1 MVFCP
6 KCGEELPEDANF
18 CHVCGER
25 TSKGIEEGVRAPK
38 LGWDWERDLEEG
50 ISAAAKSVEEGL
62 KAAMENI
69 RYGYRDYGRY
79 RVEDRR
85 SFSGSISTPRVF
97 FGVDNKNGPI
107 RVSTWEKPE
116 YNLDLLVK
124 ATGWTEEEAEE
135 NLKELRI
142 DLEEE
147 VVQDQ
152 TRLFLRIDYP
162 MEDSRGYS
170 IEVDVTLPSE
180 SKIELDVNSKN
191 GRISLSKI
199 EGETLKMRTSNGMIN
214 LDDVKAERIEGK
226 TSNGRIE
233 GKVESRDTSLR
244 TSNGK
249 IYLDL
254 PCIESGDYR
263 LRTSNGA
270 VELTVSNAP
279 HVGYDLDL
287 HTSMGKVR
295 VDIPDLD
302 YGRYRRNI
310 VRAKTRG
317 LEKKDVKVIIEA
329 GTSNG
334 RIRVYS

>member
-18 CHVCGER
+18 CHKCGER

-38 LGWDWERDLEEG
+38 LRWDWERDLEEG
-50 ISAAAKSVEEGL
+50 ISTAARSVEEGL
-62 KAAMENI
+62 KVAMENI

-162 MEDSRGYS
+162 TEDSRGYS
-170 IEVDVTLPSE
+170 IEVDVNLPSE

-254 PCIESGDYR
+254 PCTESGDYR

-302 YGRYRRNI
+302 YG
-310 VRAKTRG
+310 TSG
-317 LEKKDVKVIIEA
+317 
-329 GTSNG
+329 GTL
-334 RIRVYS
+334 